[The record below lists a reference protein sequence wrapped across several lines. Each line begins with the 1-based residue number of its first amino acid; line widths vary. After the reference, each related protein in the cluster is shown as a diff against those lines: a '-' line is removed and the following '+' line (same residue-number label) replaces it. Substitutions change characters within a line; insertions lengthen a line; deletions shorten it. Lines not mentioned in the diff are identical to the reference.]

1 MVAISVD
8 QLSSDL
14 FEAYRP
20 HFTGGLARLSSGTV
34 FRNGYQ
40 AHAATETCPGHS
52 TILTGSHPAR
62 TGIVAN
68 NWFDPSLPGDK
79 KVYCAEDVRNRP
91 AKGYTVSPAHLKV
104 PTLGD
109 RMKAANPAARS
120 CSGRTVTRRSTRVVP
135 SPTGAV

>member
-1 MVAISVD
+1 MRDAAAQQPAPKLIVAISVD

-20 HFTGGLARLSSGTV
+20 HFTRGLKRLSSGTV

-40 AHAATETCPGHS
+40 AHAASETCPGHS

-68 NWFDPSLPGDK
+68 NWFDPSLPGD
-79 KVYCAEDVRNRP
+79 VQRDGGHGC
-91 AKGYTVSPAHLKV
+91 
-104 PTLGD
+104 
-109 RMKAANPAARS
+109 
-120 CSGRTVTRRSTRVVP
+120 
-135 SPTGAV
+135 